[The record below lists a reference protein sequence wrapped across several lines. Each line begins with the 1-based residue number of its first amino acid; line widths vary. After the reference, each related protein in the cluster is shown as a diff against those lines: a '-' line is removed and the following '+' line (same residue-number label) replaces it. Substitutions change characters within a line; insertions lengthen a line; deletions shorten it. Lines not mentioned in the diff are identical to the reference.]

1 MLDSAIV
8 GLIVVAGALA
18 IAFIS
23 HSELSSLLKSAIAA
37 AILKPTRAAS
47 FWAFSGPTH
56 QALEANP
63 P

>member
-23 HSELSSLLKSAIAA
+23 HSELSSLLKSAIDARYKTDPRC
-37 AILKPTRAAS
+37 IVLG
-47 FWAFSGPTH
+47 F
-56 QALEANP
+56 
-63 P
+63 